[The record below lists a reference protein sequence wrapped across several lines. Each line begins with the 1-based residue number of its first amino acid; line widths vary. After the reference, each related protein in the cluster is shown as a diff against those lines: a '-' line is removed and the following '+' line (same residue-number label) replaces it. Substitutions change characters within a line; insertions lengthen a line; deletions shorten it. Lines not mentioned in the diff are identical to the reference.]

1 LSIHPLA
8 AVFVT
13 HGRELKRTALR
24 IVGDAHRAEDLVHDA
39 YLKALHC
46 SAGAAEPA
54 QPLSYAHRIVRNL
67 AIDHQRRCL
76 LEGDL
81 FRDDR
86 EAEEVSAPQPNPER
100 LAIGRQQLERVAG
113 VLAQLPLRAQ
123 RVFELYQLEGRTQRE
138 IAAELAV
145 SQPTVNGLL
154 RQVQARCRAALPA
167 D

>member
-1 LSIHPLA
+1 MSIHPLA

-13 HGRELKRTALR
+13 HGRELKRAALR
-24 IVGDAHRAEDLVHDA
+24 IVGDAQRAEDLVHDA
-39 YLKALHC
+39 YLKALH
-46 SAGAAEPA
+46 SGAGPAEPA

-81 FRDDR
+81 FGDDH
-86 EAEEVSAPQPNPER
+86 EAEEVSSSQPTPER
-100 LAIGRQQLERVAG
+100 LAIGRQHLERIAQ

-138 IAAELAV
+138 IAQELAV

-154 RQVQARCRAALPA
+154 RQVLARCRAALPV